1 WSGRVSAE
9 QSLKGWDRSGMWT
22 RLIEKNP
29 RISTNVKARQFI
41 ERWLDAVTSGAA
53 GEAASDP
60 ALRDL
65 VGERERSVKKGQSRL
80 VNDKLLR
87 TWSGASGSRRLVFR
101 WPQVRRI
108 LADIHDG
115 CATGPSEAAG
125 ARA

>member
-1 WSGRVSAE
+1 
-9 QSLKGWDRSGMWT
+9 MWT
-22 RLIEKNP
+22 RLIERNP

-53 GEAASDP
+53 GDAAGDST
-60 ALRDL
+60 LRGL
-65 VGERERSVKKGQSRL
+65 VSERERSVKKGQSRL

-115 CATGPSEAAG
+115 CAAGPSEAAD